1 MEMFHNTSYLKVSQ
15 QIEIFWDK
23 WSGHVTSVVFNQPDW
38 GVYSVLPSLGIH
50 PLLPGATD

>member
-50 PLLPGATD
+50 RLLPGATD